1 MLYASNSGTVWN
13 PQDDRVT
20 VVARSGEGME
30 EQRRKE
36 QAEHRVTETGRY
48 VLVQGHK
55 IHSAQSEPECKL
67 RAGGDADMSRQVHQL
82 FTSAPRQWEM
92 LIVGEAVGVWGES
105 VCEASLF

>member
-1 MLYASNSGTVWN
+1 ME
-13 PQDDRVT
+13 RVT

-67 RAGGDADMSRQVHQL
+67 QLGVMRTCQGRFINCSQVRH
-82 FTSAPRQWEM
+82 SSGR
-92 LIVGEAVGVWGES
+92 
-105 VCEASLF
+105 C